1 MTRALSQAEV
11 AARLLAFI
19 RERFLAGDPQGE
31 LQRTTPLLEWGIL
44 NSLNTAIL
52 IGFIHAELGISVPA
66 DRVDASAFRSVESI
80 SSMLCEVAAR
90 PGALALPR
98 LSGIMILHAPEADSC
113 IASRGLAPRAGP
125 RARSQY

>member
-1 MTRALSQAEV
+1 MTGVLSQAEV

-31 LQRTTPLLEWGIL
+31 LDKTTPLLEWGIL

-52 IGFIHAELGISVPA
+52 IGYIYRELGISVPA

-80 SSMLCEVAAR
+80 SLMLTEVAAR
-90 PGALALPR
+90 PGALALQLLPDQAR
-98 LSGIMILHAPEADSC
+98 GVR
-113 IASRGLAPRAGP
+113 SR
-125 RARSQY
+125 Y